1 MEFSEV
7 RLRVFSEVRTVML
20 PSMQRPTGITWLVAP
35 GLAMIAVTYGL
46 ARFAYG
52 LFVPEMRESLNLS
65 ESVLGLIGAGSYAGY
80 CFAVLGALLFTSR
93 SGPRLMAVASG
104 SVAGVGMA
112 TVARAPTGWGLSLG
126 VLLAGSS
133 SGLASPPMG
142 EAVATAIPEGSQ
154 DRANAL
160 INSGTSIG
168 VALSGPAALLVAEQ
182 WRTAWVAFALV
193 GGAVLVW
200 NAIAMP
206 RKPVGEDRPEGAAQ
220 TAVPRLSV
228 RYLLGSRSIALF
240 AAATGVGFASA
251 AYWTFSRDM
260 VVRFGDLSGS
270 GSSMFWVVIGV
281 SGLAGGLAG
290 DLVQRFGL
298 TGAFRVSVL
307 SMAAAIGLLA
317 AAPGV
322 LLWAYSS
329 AALFG
334 SSYIIVTGII
344 LVWSVWVFHE
354 RPSAGLGAAFP
365 LIAGGQGLGAPAA
378 GALAGAAGLVVT
390 FWVFAAIAV
399 VAALISPRIEHP
411 SAA

>member
-1 MEFSEV
+1 MPVAGPERRGGARAPDGKEESFA
-7 RLRVFSEVRTVML
+7 
-20 PSMQRPTGITWLVAP
+20 WLVAP

-52 LFVPEMRESLNLS
+52 LFLPEMRESLDLS

-80 CFAVLGALLFTSR
+80 CFAILGALVFTSR
-93 SGPRLMAVASG
+93 AGPRFMAIAAGTVA
-104 SVAGVGMA
+104 VVGMA
-112 TVARAPTGWGLSLG
+112 TVAGAPAAWVLALG
-126 VLLAGSS
+126 VLVAGSS

-142 EAVATAIPEGSQ
+142 EAVATSIPGESQ

-160 INSGTSIG
+160 INSGTSVG
-168 VALSGPAALLVAEQ
+168 VALSGPAALLVTEQ
-182 WRTAWVAFALV
+182 WRIAWIAFALV
-193 GGAVLVW
+193 GGAVVVW

-206 RKPVGEDRPEGAAQ
+206 PKPVSDDRPGGAAQ
-220 TAVPRLSV
+220 TDGPRLSV
-228 RYLLGSRSIALF
+228 RYLVGTRSVPLF

-251 AYWTFSRDM
+251 AYWTFSRDL
-260 VVRFGDLSGS
+260 VVRLGDLSGA
-270 GSSMFWVVIGV
+270 SSTIFWIVIGV

-298 TGAFRVSVL
+298 ARAFRVSVL

-334 SSYIIVTGII
+334 STYIMLTGII
-344 LVWSVWVFHE
+344 LVWSVSVFQE
-354 RPSAGLGAAFP
+354 RPSAGLGAAFL
-365 LIAGGQGLGAPAA
+365 LIAVGQVFGALTA
-378 GALAGAAGLVVT
+378 GAVAGAAGMVVT
-390 FWVFAAIAV
+390 FWAFAGIAV
-399 VAALISPRIEHP
+399 VAALIGPRVEYT

>member
-1 MEFSEV
+1 VAGPERRGGARAPDGKEE
-7 RLRVFSEVRTVML
+7 R
-20 PSMQRPTGITWLVAP
+20 IAWLVAP

-52 LFVPEMRESLNLS
+52 LFLPEMRESLDLS

-80 CFAVLGALLFTSR
+80 CFAILGALVFTSR
-93 SGPRLMAVASG
+93 AGPRFMAIAAGTVA
-104 SVAGVGMA
+104 VVGMA
-112 TVARAPTGWGLSLG
+112 TVAGAPAAWVLALG
-126 VLLAGSS
+126 VLVAGSS

-142 EAVATAIPEGSQ
+142 EAVATSIPEESQ

-160 INSGTSIG
+160 INSGTSAG
-168 VALSGPAALLVAEQ
+168 VALSGPAALLVTEQ
-182 WRTAWVAFALV
+182 WRIAWIAFALV
-193 GGAVLVW
+193 GGAVVVW

-206 RKPVGEDRPEGAAQ
+206 PKPVSDDRPGGAAQ
-220 TAVPRLSV
+220 TDGPRLSV
-228 RYLLGSRSIALF
+228 RYLVGTRSVPLF

-251 AYWTFSRDM
+251 AYWTFSRDL
-260 VVRFGDLSGS
+260 VVRLGDLSGS
-270 GSSMFWVVIGV
+270 SSTIFWIVIGV
-281 SGLAGGLAG
+281 SGLAGALAG

-298 TGAFRVSVL
+298 ARAFRVSVL

-334 SSYIIVTGII
+334 STYIMLTGII
-344 LVWSVWVFHE
+344 LVWSVSVFQE
-354 RPSAGLGAAFP
+354 RPSAGLGAAFL
-365 LIAGGQGLGAPAA
+365 LIAVGQVFGALTA
-378 GALAGAAGLVVT
+378 GAVAGAAGMVVT
-390 FWVFAAIAV
+390 FWAFAGIAV
-399 VAALISPRIEHP
+399 VAALIGPRVEYT

>member
-93 SGPRLMAVASG
+93 AGPRFMAVAAG
-104 SVAGVGMA
+104 AVAVVGMA
-112 TVARAPTGWGLSLG
+112 TVASAPTGWVLALG
-126 VLLAGSS
+126 VLIAGSS

-142 EAVATAIPEGSQ
+142 EAVATVIPEASQ

-270 GSSMFWVVIGV
+270 GSTMFWVVIGV

-354 RPSAGLGAAFP
+354 RPSAGLGAAFL
-365 LIAGGQGLGAPAA
+365 LIAVGQVFGALTA
-378 GALAGAAGLVVT
+378 GALAGATGLVVT

>member
-1 MEFSEV
+1 M
-7 RLRVFSEVRTVML
+7 
-20 PSMQRPTGITWLVAP
+20 AP

-52 LFVPEMRESLNLS
+52 LFLPEMRESLGLS

-80 CFAVLGALLFTSR
+80 CFAILGALVFTSR
-93 SGPRLMAVASG
+93 AGPRFMAIAAGTVA
-104 SVAGVGMA
+104 VVGMA
-112 TVARAPTGWGLSLG
+112 TVAGAPAAWVLALG
-126 VLLAGSS
+126 VLIAGSS

-142 EAVATAIPEGSQ
+142 EAVATSIPEESQ

-160 INSGTSIG
+160 INSGTSVG
-168 VALSGPAALLVAEQ
+168 VALSGPAALLVTEQ
-182 WRTAWVAFALV
+182 WRIAWVAFALV
-193 GGAVLVW
+193 GGAVVVW

-206 RKPVGEDRPEGAAQ
+206 RKPVGDDRPGGAAQ
-220 TAVPRLSV
+220 TDGPRLSV
-228 RYLLGSRSIALF
+228 RYLVEPRSAPLF

-251 AYWTFSRDM
+251 AYWTFSRDL
-260 VVRFGDLSGS
+260 VVRFGDLSGA
-270 GSSMFWVVIGV
+270 SSTIFWIVIGV

-298 TGAFRVSVL
+298 ARAFRVSVL

-334 SSYIIVTGII
+334 STYIMLTGII
-344 LVWSVWVFHE
+344 LVWSVSVFQE
-354 RPSAGLGAAFP
+354 RPSAGLGAAFL
-365 LIAGGQGLGAPAA
+365 LIAVGQVFGALTA
-378 GALAGAAGLVVT
+378 GAVAGAAGLVVT
-390 FWVFAAIAV
+390 FWAFAGIAV
-399 VAALISPRIEHP
+399 VAALIGPRVEHT

>member
-1 MEFSEV
+1 
-7 RLRVFSEVRTVML
+7 ML
-20 PSMQRPTGITWLVAP
+20 TIMQRPSGIAWIVAP

-52 LFVPEMRESLNLS
+52 LFLPEMRDSLDLS

-80 CFAVLGALLFTSR
+80 YFAVLGALVFTCR
-93 SGPRLMAVASG
+93 AGPRFMAVAAAA
-104 SVAGVGMA
+104 VAVVGMA
-112 TVARAPTGWGLSLG
+112 TVASAPTAWVLALG
-126 VLLAGSS
+126 VLVGGS

-142 EAVATAIPEGSQ
+142 EAVATTVSEESQ

-168 VALSGPAALLVAEQ
+168 VAISGPAALLVAEQ
-182 WRTAWVAFALV
+182 WRIAWGAFALV
-193 GGAVLVW
+193 GGAVVVW
-200 NAIAMP
+200 NVFAMP
-206 RKPVGEDRPEGAAQ
+206 RKPGSDDRPEGAAQ

-228 RYLLGSRSIALF
+228 RYLVGTRSVALF
-240 AAATGVGFASA
+240 AAAMGVGFASA

-260 VVRFGDLSGS
+260 VVRFGDLSGT

-290 DLVQRFGL
+290 DLVKRFGL
-298 TGAFRVSVL
+298 SGAFRVSVL

-317 AAPGV
+317 AVPGV

-329 AALFG
+329 ATLFG
-334 SSYIIVTGII
+334 STYIMLTGII
-344 LVWSVWVFHE
+344 LVWSVSVFHE
-354 RPSAGLGAAFP
+354 RPSAGLGAAFL
-365 LIAGGQGLGAPAA
+365 LIAVGQVFGALTA

-390 FWVFAAIAV
+390 FWAFAGIAV
-399 VAALISPRIEHP
+399 VAALIHPRVEHP